1 MKKYFLAGLVFAA
14 LLSSCNNNEWDVT
27 SDLSVD
33 GSTGVSTDHCASR
46 RRKARSQTSLPWTTG
61 RKPAITWRRT

>member
-33 GSTGVSTDHCASR
+33 ATDPTVGLTPLAESGEEPEALR
-46 RRKARSQTSLPWTTG
+46 V
-61 RKPAITWRRT
+61 